1 MFDLTTPP
9 SIPIQLHHDMK
20 SAAHF
25 DFAKAQYFAFSVC
38 SSAGSISLPYEAP
51 EWAFLL
57 AGISM
62 FIGVPLMALA
72 ISAIVVML
80 WQGHNYRK
88 IKRAAWNPVLP
99 QELKLLESLDIGVSS
114 EDESTISKSGYI
126 LLGLLRMGQDGG
138 IIKYLSDAYEEAE
151 SRGGVLLRDSTGGAT
166 NTKKTGLSS
175 RLAAEYVA
183 EESPGAGVSSEVV
196 TNSNATRL
204 SVLTLESIST
214 GRTSLASSKAAMGWS
229 TAGSVDA
236 GSNRNMM
243 GRLSSLTVDPD
254 DVEGG
259 QTGHKN
265 LSPIGESM
273 GNDADEEFLDNV
285 G

>member
-1 MFDLTTPP
+1 MYSPCCKFLVFIICFTP
-9 SIPIQLHHDMK
+9 Q
-20 SAAHF
+20 SAVPHF

-57 AGISM
+57 AAISM

-151 SRGGVLLRDSTGGAT
+151 SRGGVLLRESTGGAT

-175 RLAAEYVA
+175 LAAEYVA
-183 EESPGAGVSSEVV
+183 GESPGVGVSSEVV

-204 SVLTLESIST
+204 SPLTLESISS

-243 GRLSSLTVDPD
+243 GRISLLTVDPD

-273 GNDADEEFLDNV
+273 GNEEFLDND